1 MNPPI
6 PRCPGSILTS
16 MLPLRGSSHE
26 CHNLTSYW
34 NEDRGVVH
42 EMPGE
47 DLSHKTT
54 HPDFMETLNH
64 HLLQSYKKVAN
75 DTTLNIREMW
85 MESTGFFPLASSTKK
100 EGKTSVRVF
109 YRAILKSTG
118 TAAALSHL
126 HNLVKQ
132 ETTEAFSESIDLKIN
147 SQLLVRS

>member
-1 MNPPI
+1 
-6 PRCPGSILTS
+6 
-16 MLPLRGSSHE
+16 
-26 CHNLTSYW
+26 
-34 NEDRGVVH
+34 
-42 EMPGE
+42 
-47 DLSHKTT
+47 
-54 HPDFMETLNH
+54 
-64 HLLQSYKKVAN
+64 
-75 DTTLNIREMW
+75 
-85 MESTGFFPLASSTKK
+85 FPLASSTKK